1 MTKRQICPKW
11 YKFCPKLH
19 YLFYIASL
27 EGKNTPFDR
36 CCYYIKV
43 YYCLHFCFKTNV
55 VVKKLSKDCQKVVT
69 CTTPLS
75 LKQPTTYKSRRKQCH
90 GRFLDIFSASLLA
103 QFTESHSSAM
113 CITTTTT
120 TIVLSGWL
128 IDG

>member
-1 MTKRQICPKW
+1 MKKRQTCPNGTGFVQSCITFFILLPW
-11 YKFCPKLH
+11 R
-19 YLFYIASL
+19 
-27 EGKNTPFDR
+27 EKNTPFDR

-113 CITTTTT
+113 CTTTTTT

>member
-1 MTKRQICPKW
+1 MLQVVQVLSKAALP
-11 YKFCPKLH
+11 
-19 YLFYIASL
+19 FYIASL
-27 EGKNTPFDR
+27 QGKNTPFDR

-69 CTTPLS
+69 CTSPLS

-113 CITTTTT
+113 CTTMYHHHC
-120 TIVLSGWL
+120 VVGLAN
-128 IDG
+128 